1 MENKISPDF
10 IVDLFQKNSF
20 TLDDVKDGIFPRIYG
35 FDLIEIKRNR
45 FDCRYSIT
53 NKPWVIYGEL
63 GWGGSLEE
71 YYPNRWDIT
80 YDASILCYRYTF
92 VDYIFYEVKAIDVM
106 EQQRLKDLKLLE
118 DQEKAIRQ
126 KVLDDLTPVLVHQM
140 LPFNQVYTGL
150 LETKYGVHLK
160 QIQRGMHMHMK
171 YKPRYGNVGWVS
183 NQVLC
188 WGSSTGWD
196 LTRDGKIAC
205 CRINYDDYVNFEIEI
220 LSPDQIE
227 EYKAKMES
235 NAPVKPSIEERLVTL
250 EQLNSRGLLSA
261 DEYNSTR
268 AMILSEV

>member
-20 TLDDVKDGIFPRIYG
+20 TLDDVKDGLFARTYG

-45 FDCRYSIT
+45 FDCRHSMT
-53 NKPWVIYGEL
+53 KAPWVFNGEL

-71 YYPNRWDIT
+71 QYPNRWDIT
-80 YDASILCYRYTF
+80 YDASLLCYRYTF
-92 VDYIFYEVKAIDVM
+92 VDYIFYEVKAIDVL
-106 EQQRLKDLKLLE
+106 EQQRLNDYKLLE

-126 KVLDDLTPVLVHQM
+126 KVVDDLTPVLVHQM

-171 YKPRYGNVGWVS
+171 YKPRYGNVGWMS

-196 LTRDGKIAC
+196 ITRDGKIAC

-235 NAPVKPSIEERLVTL
+235 NTPAKPSIEERLVTL
-250 EQLNSRGLLSA
+250 EQLNSKGMLSA
-261 DEYNSTR
+261 EEYVNTR
-268 AMILSEV
+268 ALILREV

>member
-1 MENKISPDF
+1 MENKISTDF

-20 TLDDVKDGIFPRIYG
+20 TIDDVKDGLFARTYG

-45 FDCRYSIT
+45 FDCRHSIT
-53 NKPWVIYGEL
+53 KAPWVFNGEL

-71 YYPNRWDIT
+71 HYPNRWDIT
-80 YDASILCYRYTF
+80 YDASLLCFRYTF
-92 VDYIFYEVKAIDVM
+92 VDYIFYEVKGIDVL
-106 EQQRLKDLKLLE
+106 EQQRLNDYKLLE

-126 KVLDDLTPVLVHQM
+126 KVVDDLTPILVHQM

-171 YKPRYGNVGWVS
+171 YKPRYGNVGWMS
-183 NQVLC
+183 NRVLC

-196 LTRDGKIAC
+196 ITRDGKIAC

-220 LSPDQIE
+220 LSSEQIE
-227 EYKAKMES
+227 EYKVKMES
-235 NAPVKPSIEERLVTL
+235 NTPVKPSIEDRLVTL
-250 EQLNSRGLLSA
+250 EQLNSKGLLSA

>member
-1 MENKISPDF
+1 MENKLSPDF

-20 TLDDVKDGIFPRIYG
+20 TLDDVKDGIFPRTYG

-53 NKPWVIYGEL
+53 KTPWVFNGEL

-71 YYPNRWDIT
+71 HYPNRWDIT
-80 YDASILCYRYTF
+80 YDASTLCYRYTF
-92 VDYIFYEVKAIDVM
+92 VDYIFYEVKAIDVL
-106 EQQRLKDLKLLE
+106 EQQRLIDLKLLE

-126 KVLDDLTPVLVHQM
+126 KIVDDLTPVLVHQM

-220 LSPDQIE
+220 LSPEQIE

-235 NAPVKPSIEERLVTL
+235 NAAIKPSIEERLVTL
-250 EQLNSRGLLSA
+250 EQLNSKGLLSA
-261 DEYNSTR
+261 DEYVKKR
-268 AMILSEV
+268 ALILSEV